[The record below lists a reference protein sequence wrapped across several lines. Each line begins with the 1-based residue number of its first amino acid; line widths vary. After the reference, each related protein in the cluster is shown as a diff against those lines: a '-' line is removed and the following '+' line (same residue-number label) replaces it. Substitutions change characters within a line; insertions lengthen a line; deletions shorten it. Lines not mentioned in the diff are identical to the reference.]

1 MIVLF
6 TDFGLDG
13 PYSGQMK
20 AVPHQMGPGIT
31 VIRPLADVLAGN
43 RRPPVRPRSRSSLE
57 RRPGPSQL

>member
-43 RRPPVRPRSRSSLE
+43 RRPPVRCRKKMCRAAVPAPR
-57 RRPGPSQL
+57 RR